1 MARRQEQRLGRN
13 GRQKAVAGARPVG
26 YTRRQFESRGLV
38 QNQGQELQPMEWVTP
53 QHETVDLYCEVSSYA
68 NAEL

>member
-1 MARRQEQRLGRN
+1 MAPCKDKRLGSN
-13 GRQKAVAGARPVG
+13 ARQKAVARARPVG
-26 YTRRQFESRGLV
+26 YTRPQFESRGLV